1 MPTIGYAIIN
11 DQLLDGILRAR
22 VVVND
27 HLADIDIATAGFDT
41 LPRSHAVGIMTGLTA
56 SPLCAHMIGGS
67 AGQ

>member
-1 MPTIGYAIIN
+1 MPAIGYAIID

-41 LPRSHAVGIMTGLTA
+41 LPGSLPVGIVPSLTA
-56 SPLCAHMIGGS
+56 GPLRTHMIGGS